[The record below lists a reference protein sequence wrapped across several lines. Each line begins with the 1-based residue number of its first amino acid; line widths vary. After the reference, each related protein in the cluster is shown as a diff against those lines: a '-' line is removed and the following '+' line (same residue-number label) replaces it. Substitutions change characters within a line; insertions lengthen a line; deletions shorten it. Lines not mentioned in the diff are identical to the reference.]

1 MKKNEQKNKRKSIS
15 YLVFVIA
22 LTAILLVMSTYAW
35 FSTQRDV
42 TITGLTGEV
51 KVAEGLE
58 ISLDAE
64 NWGQTI
70 DLADANLTGTTG
82 KTYNSYTGNINHKP
96 EDNILAPVSTTGFQY
111 YTSAEQGETNRG
123 QELQFYSGEATSTE
137 VKNITAVKETNTTLK
152 DYQAG
157 YPGYYA
163 FDVFLRNN
171 SRTTDQDATDALQI
185 TKDSLCQILQTA
197 NTDANQK
204 NEATGLQ
211 NGMRVAFALYN
222 GKGTTTDNAAAIIG
236 ATTGSSA
243 TIKNVAIW
251 EPNANYHVAYTQ
263 SYFSRKT
270 PQIIVTP
277 SMITDLTNLNASAT
291 APYYTLDAITGD
303 ATNKILRLGTQ
314 GVYNTYALNSTSAVA
329 GSDTQNP
336 TNVLTDV
343 YNHTVDTTKVTLQKT
358 LKTKLKFTDNNA
370 VKPENYNIVTEGYQD
385 RQLIVADSETA
396 NTNFAIPANATVRLR
411 VYVWLEG
418 QDVDCIANASHGK
431 GVNLV
436 IGLEKQ
442 PTANT

>member
-1 MKKNEQKNKRKSIS
+1 MKKMKRKSIS

-111 YTSAEQGETNRG
+111 YTSAEVGQTRG

-137 VKNITAVKETNTTLK
+137 VKNITAVKETDTTLK

-171 SRTTDQDATDALQI
+171 SRTTDADATDALQI

-222 GKGTTTDNAAAIIG
+222 GKGSTTDSAATIIG
-236 ATTGSSA
+236 ATTGSTA

-277 SMITDLTNLNASAT
+277 SMITDLGTLNESAA

-303 ATNKILRLGTQ
+303 TTNKILRLGTQ
-314 GVYNTYALNSTSAVA
+314 GVYNTYALNSTSAE
-329 GSDTQNP
+329 NP
-336 TNVLTDV
+336 GNVLTDV

-358 LKTKLKFTDNNA
+358 LKTKLKFANNDA
-370 VKPENYNIVTEGYQD
+370 VKPENYNIVTTNYQD
-385 RQLIVADSETA
+385 RQLIVADAATA
-396 NTNFAIPANATVRLR
+396 NTNFAIPANATVRVR
-411 VYVWLEG
+411 IYVWLEG

>member
-96 EDNILAPVSTTGFQY
+96 QDNILAPVSTTGFD
-111 YTSAEQGETNRG
+111 YTAESTARG
-123 QELQFYSGEATSTE
+123 QELQFYSGIATSTE
-137 VKNITAVKETNTTLK
+137 LKDITKVDETNVALK
-152 DYQAG
+152 DYEAG

-171 SRTTDQDATDALQI
+171 SRTADADATDALQI
-185 TKDSLCQILQTA
+185 TKDSLCQILQTDNSDT
-197 NTDANQK
+197 NTK

-222 GKGTTTDNAAAIIG
+222 GKGTTTDSAATIIG
-236 ATTGSSA
+236 ATTGNGA

-329 GSDTQNP
+329 GSDVQNP

-358 LKTKLKFTDNNA
+358 LKTKLKFTDTA
-370 VKPENYNIVTEGYQD
+370 ATKPENYNIVTTSYQD
-385 RQLIVADSETA
+385 RQLIVADSETG
-396 NTNFAIPANATVRLR
+396 NTNFAIPANATVRVR

>member
-111 YTSAEQGETNRG
+111 YTSTVAGETNRG

-137 VKNITAVKETNTTLK
+137 VKNITAVKETDTTLK

-171 SRTTDQDATDALQI
+171 SRTTDSNATDALQI
-185 TKDSLCQILQTA
+185 TKDSLCQILQTDNSDT
-197 NTDANQK
+197 NTK

-222 GKGTTTDNAAAIIG
+222 GKGTTTDNATTIIG
-236 ATTGSSA
+236 ATTGASA

-277 SMITDLTNLNASAT
+277 SMITDLGTLNASAT
-291 APYYTLDAITGD
+291 APYYTLDDIAQGN
-303 ATNKILRLGTQ
+303 TNKILRLGTQ

-329 GSDTQNP
+329 GSDAQNP

-358 LKTKLKFTDNNA
+358 LKTKLKFTDTDA
-370 VKPENYNIVTEGYQD
+370 TKPENYNIVTTSYQD
-385 RQLIVADSETA
+385 RQLIVADSEA
-396 NTNFAIPANATVRLR
+396 DNTNFAIPANATVRVR

>member
-1 MKKNEQKNKRKSIS
+1 
-15 YLVFVIA
+15 
-22 LTAILLVMSTYAW
+22 
-35 FSTQRDV
+35 
-42 TITGLTGEV
+42 
-51 KVAEGLE
+51 
-58 ISLDAE
+58 
-64 NWGQTI
+64 
-70 DLADANLTGTTG
+70 
-82 KTYNSYTGNINHKP
+82 
-96 EDNILAPVSTTGFQY
+96 
-111 YTSAEQGETNRG
+111 
-123 QELQFYSGEATSTE
+123 
-137 VKNITAVKETNTTLK
+137 
-152 DYQAG
+152 
-157 YPGYYA
+157 
-163 FDVFLRNN
+163 
-171 SRTTDQDATDALQI
+171 
-185 TKDSLCQILQTA
+185 
-197 NTDANQK
+197 
-204 NEATGLQ
+204 
-211 NGMRVAFALYN
+211 MRVAFALYN

-329 GSDTQNP
+329 GGDTQNP
-336 TNVLTDV
+336 GNVLTDV
-343 YNHTVDTTKVTLQKT
+343 YKT
-358 LKTKLKFTDNNA
+358 LKTKLKFTDNEA
-370 VKPENYNIVTEGYQD
+370 TKPENYNIVTTGYQD

-396 NTNFAIPANATVRLR
+396 NKNFAIPANATVRVR

-436 IGLEKQ
+436 SGLEKQ
-442 PTANT
+442 PTANS

>member
-96 EDNILAPVSTTGFQY
+96 QDNILAPVSTTGFD
-111 YTSAEQGETNRG
+111 YTAESTARG
-123 QELQFYSGEATSTE
+123 QELQFYSGIATSTE
-137 VKNITAVKETNTTLK
+137 LKDITKVDETNVTLK
-152 DYQAG
+152 DYEAG

-171 SRTTDQDATDALQI
+171 SRTTEADATDALQI
-185 TKDSLCQILQTA
+185 TKDSLCQILK
-197 NTDANQK
+197 TDGNAAADTK

-211 NGMRVAFALYN
+211 NGMRVAFALYS
-222 GKGTTTDNAAAIIG
+222 GKGLTTDNAATIIS
-236 ATTGSSA
+236 ATTGTGK
-243 TIKNVAIW
+243 TISNVAIW
-251 EPNANYHVAYTQ
+251 EPNANYHVDYTK
-263 SYFSRKT
+263 SFFSRKT

-277 SMITDLTNLNASAT
+277 TMVTKLNTLNGAAADHLYTLNAI
-291 APYYTLDAITGD
+291 DGD
-303 ATNKILRLGTQ
+303 DNNKILRLGTQ
-314 GVYNTYALNSTSAVA
+314 GVYDTYAVNSTAIVSATD
-329 GSDTQNP
+329 SSK
-336 TNVLTDV
+336 NVLTDV
-343 YNHTVDTTKVTLQKT
+343 YNHTVDATKVTLQKT
-358 LKTKLKFTDNNA
+358 LKTKLTFDATTSTTPKDYTMA
-370 VKPENYNIVTEGYQD
+370 TTSYTD
-385 RQLIVADSETA
+385 RQLIVADSETDD
-396 NTNFAIPANATVRLR
+396 TNFAIPANATVRVR

-418 QDVDCIANASHGK
+418 QDIDCIANASHGK